1 MYELTVY
8 KREIYLCPT
17 CDITCPYWQYNDEC
31 VIGNPLEECDEYY
44 AILGE
49 ENQDGK
55 VSEM

>member
-49 ENQDGK
+49 ETLK
-55 VSEM
+55 